1 MLRRSGII
9 DDEKIN
15 ISIEDERESARFQSN
30 SSIIAFFG
38 AALLVAGLLVAG
50 LEAEEASAEPLL
62 VCQTCR

>member
-38 AALLVAGLLVAG
+38 AG
-50 LEAEEASAEPLL
+50 LEAAVASAEPLL
-62 VCQTCR
+62 VCQNCR